1 MSKTKLKEGKFFLD
15 VFNNILDYN
24 ESKVI
29 VFFDTDG
36 NIWFGLKDL
45 LKMLGYTSTL
55 NQLNT
60 LDITKTFI
68 RHFNEIK
75 VTQLTVLPQ
84 NFQKNTLFVNESGL
98 YELLTKSTK
107 SIAKEFLN
115 KYLIDIMPQ
124 IRKTGK
130 YISNNNDIN
139 KIKKL
144 NDKINNYKL
153 ELNYY
158 DDKYKFE
165 QSPNGYLYINQDVKI
180 NNGIKIK
187 CYKVGYTLDMK
198 KRINQYKVGNFTHKL
213 LGYIPLQIDRKA
225 IEQCVKSRLKP
236 HLTKLITD
244 TVCYI
249 GLNELKEQII
259 DCINFTNEHICHC
272 VKCSKT
278 YKLKSINSHKCNIS
292 KVSNII
298 DYKTNNTKKLSRKST
313 RKTTKSSKRNKRLSK
328 K

>member
-1 MSKTKLKEGKFFLD
+1 MSKSKKQSFFLD

-29 VFFDTDG
+29 VIFDING

-45 LKMLGYTSTL
+45 LKMLGYIDVKHGIDDIKI
-55 NQLNT
+55 NT
-60 LDITKTFI
+60 NFKKKFI
-68 RHFNEIK
+68 NLK
-75 VTQLTVLPQ
+75 VAGFIPPP
-84 NFQKNTLFVNESGL
+84 NFQKNTYFINESGL

-107 SIAKEFLN
+107 SIAKDFLN
-115 KYLIDIMPQ
+115 KYLNDIMPQ

-130 YISNNNDIN
+130 YISNNNDMN

-144 NDKINNYKL
+144 NNKIDNYKS

-165 QSPNGYLYINQDVKI
+165 PSTNGYLYINEDIKI

-187 CYKVGYTLDMK
+187 CYKIGYTSDMK
-198 KRINQYKVGNFTHKL
+198 KRVNVYKVGNFKHKL
-213 LGYIPLQIDRKA
+213 LAYIPLQIDKKA
-225 IEQCVKSRLKP
+225 IEQCVKSKLKL

-249 GLNELKEQII
+249 SLKELKKEII
-259 DCINFTNEHICHC
+259 ECINLTNKHVCHC
-272 VKCSKT
+272 VRCSKA
-278 YKLKSINSHKCNIS
+278 YKLTSLNSHKCNNITI
-292 KVSNII
+292 SNII
-298 DYKTNNTKKLSRKST
+298 NYNIKKSSRK
-313 RKTTKSSKRNKRLSK
+313 KSK